1 MSIDEKDSDAGLA
14 RMSLVEHLRELRRR
28 LMVTIIAV
36 VVGGVAA
43 FFMYNHVLH
52 FLRQPY
58 CKALEHRHINNG
70 LGCNLVITDPLEG
83 FTTRLKVSGY
93 LGLFFACPIV
103 LWQLWRFIT
112 PGLHRREKK
121 YAIPFI
127 LTSILLFVLG
137 ALVAILT
144 FPKALDFLIGVS
156 GEGIATFFTPSK
168 YINLYVL
175 VMAAFG
181 LAFEFP
187 IVLVFLEL
195 AGVIT
200 SRRLSA
206 WRRQAIV
213 VIFVIAAVITPSQDP
228 YSLFAMAVPMCI
240 FYELSILIGKIL
252 KK

>member
-1 MSIDEKDSDAGLA
+1 
-14 RMSLVEHLRELRRR
+14 MSLVEHLGALRHR
-28 LMVTIIAV
+28 LMITIIAV
-36 VVGGVAA
+36 CVAGIGA
-43 FFMYNHVLH
+43 FFLYNHVLH

-58 CKALEHRHINNG
+58 CDAIASRHIENG
-70 LGCNLVITDPLEG
+70 VGCNLVITDPLEG

-93 LGLFFACPIV
+93 LGLFLASPIV

-112 PGLHRREKK
+112 PGLHKREKK

-127 LTSILLFVLG
+127 LSSIVLFALG
-137 ALVAILT
+137 GLVAILT

-156 GEGIATFFTPSK
+156 GKGISTFFTPSK

-175 VMAAFG
+175 VIAAFG

-195 AGVIT
+195 AGVVP
-200 SRRLSA
+200 SKRLSQ
-206 WRRQAIV
+206 WRRPAVV
-213 VIFVIAAVITPSQDP
+213 VIFVTAAIITPSQDP
-228 YSLFAMAVPMCI
+228 YSLFAMAIPMCI